1 LLVTGK
7 ITALVIQ
14 KKNKERVN
22 LFLDNTFAF
31 GVSLNA
37 ALNLKKGQILSDEEI
52 ARLKFN
58 DQAEQAYQKSLHFL
72 SYRARSAQETKQ
84 YLQKKDFGEDAIEIA
99 IERLT
104 DKGYLNDAEFGQL
117 WVDNRNRFNPKGKT
131 ALRYELR
138 AKGLS
143 EADIEKSLNG
153 LNEEN
158 LAWQAVQKQLTRW
171 QALDNLTFRKKLTGH
186 LARRGF
192 SYDIIQTIIVRAGL
206 DKH

>member
-1 LLVTGK
+1 VTGK

-22 LFLDNTFAF
+22 LFLDNAFAF
-31 GVSLNA
+31 GISLNA
-37 ALNLKKGQILSDEEI
+37 ALNLKKGQFLSDEEI

-84 YLQKKDFGEDAIEIA
+84 YLRKKDFGEDAIEIA

-104 DKGYLNDAEFGQL
+104 DKGYLNDAEFGQR
-117 WVDNRNRFNPKGKT
+117 WVENRNRFNPKGKT

-143 EADIEKSLNG
+143 EADIEKALDG
-153 LNEEN
+153 LDEEN

-171 QALDNLTFRKKLTGH
+171 QALDKLTFRQKLNGH

-206 DKH
+206 DKN

>member
-1 LLVTGK
+1 VTGK

-22 LFLDNTFAF
+22 LFLDNALAF
-31 GVSLNA
+31 GISLNA
-37 ALNLKKGQILSDEEI
+37 ALNLKKGQFLSDEEI

-84 YLQKKDFGEDAIEIA
+84 YLRKKDFGEDAIEIA

-117 WVDNRNRFNPKGKT
+117 WVENRNRFNPKGKT

-143 EADIEKSLNG
+143 EADIEKALDG
-153 LNEEN
+153 LDEEN

-171 QALDNLTFRKKLTGH
+171 QALDKLTFRQKLNGH

-206 DKH
+206 DKN

>member
-1 LLVTGK
+1 MTGK

-22 LFLDNTFAF
+22 LFLDNAFAF
-31 GVSLNA
+31 GISLNA
-37 ALNLKKGQILSDEEI
+37 ALNLKKGQFLSDEEI

-84 YLQKKDFGEDAIEIA
+84 YLRKKDFGEDAIEIA

-117 WVDNRNRFNPKGKT
+117 WVENRNRFNPKGKT

-143 EADIEKSLNG
+143 EADIEKALDG
-153 LNEEN
+153 LDEEN

-171 QALDNLTFRKKLTGH
+171 QALDKLTFRQKLNGH

-206 DKH
+206 DKN

>member
-1 LLVTGK
+1 MTGK

-22 LFLDNTFAF
+22 LFLDNAFAF

-37 ALNLKKGQILSDEEI
+37 ALNLKKGQFLNDEEI

-58 DQAEQAYQKSLHFL
+58 DQAEQAYQKSLNFL
-72 SYRARSAQETKQ
+72 SYRVRSKQEIKQ
-84 YLQKKDFGEDAIEIA
+84 YLQKKGFGKEAVEEA

-117 WVDNRNRFNPKGKT
+117 WVENRNRFNPKGKT

-143 EADIEKSLNG
+143 EADIEKALNE

-171 QALDNLTFRKKLTGH
+171 QTLDNLTFRKKLTGH

-206 DKH
+206 DKN

>member
-1 LLVTGK
+1 MTGK

-22 LFLDNTFAF
+22 LFLDNAFAF
-31 GVSLNA
+31 GISLNA
-37 ALNLKKGQILSDEEI
+37 ALNLKKGQFLSDEEI

-104 DKGYLNDAEFGQL
+104 GKGYLNDAEFGQL
-117 WVDNRNRFNPKGKT
+117 WVENRNRFNPKGKT

-143 EADIEKSLNG
+143 EADIEKALDG
-153 LNEEN
+153 LDEEN

-171 QALDNLTFRKKLTGH
+171 QALDKLTFRQKLNGH

-206 DKH
+206 DKN

>member
-1 LLVTGK
+1 MTGK

-22 LFLDNTFAF
+22 LFLDNALAF
-31 GVSLNA
+31 GISLNA
-37 ALNLKKGQILSDEEI
+37 ALNLKKGQFLSDEEI

-84 YLQKKDFGEDAIEIA
+84 YLRKKDFGEDAIEIA

-117 WVDNRNRFNPKGKT
+117 WVENRNRFNPKGKT

-143 EADIEKSLNG
+143 EADIEKALDG
-153 LNEEN
+153 LDEEN

-171 QALDNLTFRKKLTGH
+171 QAKPSDN
-186 LARRGF
+186 ARF
-192 SYDIIQTIIVRAGL
+192 
-206 DKH
+206 